1 MVKLSGLFVGFYK
14 GLQPIRHDL
23 SNLKR
28 LSFTIIPRLIR
39 RDLNLFSNCSKL
51 EELTLRV
58 KFEPYR
64 REYFPHSHNV
74 KKLSLK
80 DDETFYRIK
89 RAIHR
94 LSEKYK
100 TLDLTS
106 CKKLK
111 KLTITNGSH
120 GLDLLLNE
128 NNVIEEFD
136 ITSSGWDHSFL
147 SKMNHLTHLSLSGL
161 GVGDISDLTSLKS
174 LYLGYV
180 YTDSE
185 IFKNSSMMPQ
195 NLTHLTAE
203 NGDWNPEVFS
213 LSFINNCKNLH
224 SLEITISRTTVD
236 LTSLEIFPNLTE
248 LNLALKNLSY
258 IPVDRFPS
266 LVSLIIRTQSKELCN
281 NIAKDFPHLENLL
294 IYNCY
299 LQDLIC
305 IKNSQ
310 SLRLL
315 ELWDS
320 DYLS

>member
-1 MVKLSGLFVGFYK
+1 MLKYFTGLKELY
-14 GLQPIRHDL
+14 IDC
-23 SNLKR
+23 LK
-28 LSFTIIPRLIR
+28 
-39 RDLNLFSNCSKL
+39 
-51 EELTLRV
+51 
-58 KFEPYR
+58 
-64 REYFPHSHNV
+64 
-74 KKLSLK
+74 
-80 DDETFYRIK
+80 
-89 RAIHR
+89 
-94 LSEKYK
+94 KYK

-106 CKKLK
+106 RKKLK

-161 GVGDISDLTSLKS
+161 GVGDISYLTSLKS

-195 NLTHLTAE
+195 NLTHLTVE
-203 NGDWNPEVFS
+203 NGYWNPEVFS

-224 SLEITISRTTVD
+224 SLEITIPRTTVD

-320 DYLS
+320 DYISLDEVATCPNLKSLKLNNCDPLLVEFLPLIEKTTIHDGSSKINSMVNFISNRSDISMVSYY

>member
-1 MVKLSGLFVGFYK
+1 MSLKEYNTIVVYNKGFTRGESSILEKFNIDLMEKLLEFLTLSDRVSLSVTKKTINSLISTFPYDTIPSGLIHKQLPTVKLSGLFVGFYK

-39 RDLNLFSNCSKL
+39 RDINLFSNCSKL

-80 DDETFYRIK
+80 DVETFYRIK

-94 LSEKYK
+94 LSEKYM

-195 NLTHLTAE
+195 NLTHLTVE

-236 LTSLEIFPNLTE
+236 LTSLEIFP
-248 LNLALKNLSY
+248 
-258 IPVDRFPS
+258 I
-266 LVSLIIRTQSKELCN
+266 
-281 NIAKDFPHLENLL
+281 
-294 IYNCY
+294 
-299 LQDLIC
+299 
-305 IKNSQ
+305 
-310 SLRLL
+310 LRN
-315 ELWDS
+315 
-320 DYLS
+320 

>member
-1 MVKLSGLFVGFYK
+1 M
-14 GLQPIRHDL
+14 
-23 SNLKR
+23 
-28 LSFTIIPRLIR
+28 
-39 RDLNLFSNCSKL
+39 
-51 EELTLRV
+51 
-58 KFEPYR
+58 
-64 REYFPHSHNV
+64 
-74 KKLSLK
+74 
-80 DDETFYRIK
+80 
-89 RAIHR
+89 
-94 LSEKYK
+94 SEKYK

-195 NLTHLTAE
+195 NLTHLTVE

-224 SLEITISRTTVD
+224 SLEITIPRTTVD
-236 LTSLEIFPNLTE
+236 LTSLEIFP
-248 LNLALKNLSY
+248 
-258 IPVDRFPS
+258 I
-266 LVSLIIRTQSKELCN
+266 
-281 NIAKDFPHLENLL
+281 
-294 IYNCY
+294 
-299 LQDLIC
+299 
-305 IKNSQ
+305 
-310 SLRLL
+310 LRN
-315 ELWDS
+315 
-320 DYLS
+320 